1 MWLVFK
7 SGFKSRADYD
17 GVRKVL
23 GCFWSSSPLLLT
35 EQHSRFHWVV
45 SILVTVIFFGQDLE
59 ISTTV
64 LSQMKLKA
72 TDEAADLVGPFHVH
86 LLKGCPNVLVHLF
99 FLFLFL
105 ILPQSFRFIRE
116 SMTRRA
122 KLCQFVWTSPRQKTQ
137 PTNSRLWL
145 KLKLE
150 HVRWLK
156 GLIGNPK
163 NINQIY
169 VPVGRKD
176 YAMSRKQKV

>member
-1 MWLVFK
+1 MV
-7 SGFKSRADYD
+7 YQ
-17 GVRKVL
+17 
-23 GCFWSSSPLLLT
+23 LLLIKYELKLPLEAT
-35 EQHSRFHWVV
+35 PTSFAIQNQIQAVC
-45 SILVTVIFFGQDLE
+45 TVIYFGQNLE
-59 ISTTV
+59 NLATV

-156 GLIGNPK
+156 GMTGNPK
-163 NINQIY
+163 NMVNQIIYVY